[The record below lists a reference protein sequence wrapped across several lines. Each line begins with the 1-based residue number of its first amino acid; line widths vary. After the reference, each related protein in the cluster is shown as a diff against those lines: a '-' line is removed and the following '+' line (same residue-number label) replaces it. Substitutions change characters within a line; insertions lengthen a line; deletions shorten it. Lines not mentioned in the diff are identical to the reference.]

1 MAFEKISVI
10 GLDLAKNV
18 FQLHAVDEAGD
29 VIIRRQLRRNQLLQ
43 FFEHL
48 PRCLVGMEACSTSH
62 YWARELVRLGF
73 EVKLMP
79 PAYVKPYV
87 KRGKNDAADA
97 EAICEAVTLSHDAFR
112 SREEL

>member
-43 FFEHL
+43 FFEKL

-62 YWARELVRLGF
+62 Y
-73 EVKLMP
+73 
-79 PAYVKPYV
+79 
-87 KRGKNDAADA
+87 
-97 EAICEAVTLSHDAFR
+97 
-112 SREEL
+112 

>member
-1 MAFEKISVI
+1 MGRLHRNRHFEKISVI

-43 FFEHL
+43 FFEEL

-62 YWARELVRLGF
+62 YWARELGRQGF

-87 KRGKNDAADA
+87 KLCSPRHK
-97 EAICEAVTLSHDAFR
+97 LH
-112 SREEL
+112 